1 MVSATL
7 VRALIVCCGLAVPAL
22 CAAQRVPASPASAAA
37 DAQPAA
43 PKNPIEA
50 VKGLLG
56 RLFSPPGG
64 EGAPGAA
71 AVPPQAQNARI
82 PAPLPAA
89 STEVAAPAIVHPV
102 RSEPAPVGGAP
113 QGAAAGTQA
122 SGEPSSAQTAVD
134 PLPAAAPAPVRSGM
148 ALILPA
154 KTSAF
159 ARAGEIARL
168 GFMAARHAGGD
179 QVQVRVIESDG
190 SARGARDAYDKAV
203 AANVGVVIG
212 PLTRAEVGGLMTH
225 ALPVPTLVL
234 NTPEGEGRL
243 PRNLFA
249 LSLNIEAEARAAAA
263 AAYLPDA
270 AVAVIVTTA
279 TPLARRA
286 VAGFADAWTG
296 LGGTLKDTI
305 EFAGSLSRVRQGV
318 DRARADV
325 VFLAADAERARLLR
339 PYLGRN
345 TVVIGTS
352 QVYGGARRGAGQ
364 KSHDMNGIRFFDMPW
379 LHQPDHA
386 AAMVFARSEAP
397 LSADLDRLY
406 ALGIDAFRVAVE
418 LAKARTDFDID
429 GVTGSLGVHEGLIQR
444 SPMLVEYRNGAVA
457 PLANRP

>member
-1 MVSATL
+1 M
-7 VRALIVCCGLAVPAL
+7 P
-22 CAAQRVPASPASAAA
+22 AAA
-37 DAQPAA
+37 DAQLAA
-43 PKNPIEA
+43 PINPIQA
-50 VKGLLG
+50 VKGLFE

-64 EGAPGAA
+64 EDASGTA
-71 AVPPQAQNARI
+71 AVPPQAPDARN
-82 PAPLPAA
+82 PAPSPAA
-89 STEVAAPAIVHPV
+89 SAGVTAPAIVHPV
-102 RSEPAPVGGAP
+102 QSEPAPMGSAP

-122 SGEPSSAQTAVD
+122 GGEPSSKQ
-134 PLPAAAPAPVRSGM
+134 PAADSPPAAVPAPVRSGM

-179 QVQVRVIESDG
+179 QVQVQVIESDG
-190 SARGARDAYDKAV
+190 SAQGARDAYDKAV

-234 NTPEGEGRL
+234 NTPEGEARL

-270 AVAVIVTTA
+270 AVAVVVTIA

-286 VAGFADAWTG
+286 AAGFAEAWTG

-305 EFAGSLSRVRQGV
+305 EFAGSLTRVRQGV

-325 VFLAADAERARLLR
+325 VFLAADVKHARLLR

-352 QVYGGARRGAGQ
+352 QVYGGARSGAGR
-364 KSHDMNGIRFFDMPW
+364 KFHDMNGIRFIDMPW

-386 AAMVFARSEAP
+386 AAMAFARSEAP

-444 SPMLVEYRNGAVA
+444 SPMLVEYRDGAAA
-457 PLANRP
+457 PLAIRP

>member
-1 MVSATL
+1 MRSGCGHRRIAQWRLVFATL
-7 VRALIVCCGLAVPAL
+7 ARALIVCCGLAVPAL
-22 CAAQRVPASPASAAA
+22 CAAQRVQASPAPAAA
-37 DAQPAA
+37 EAQQAA
-43 PKNPIEA
+43 PINPIQA
-50 VKGLLG
+50 VKGLFE

-64 EGAPGAA
+64 EGASGTA
-71 AVPPQAQNARI
+71 AVAPQAPDARI
-82 PAPLPAA
+82 PAPPAA
-89 STEVAAPAIVHPV
+89 AAEVFAPAIVHPV
-102 RSEPAPVGGAP
+102 QSEPGPV
-113 QGAAAGTQA
+113 
-122 SGEPSSAQTAVD
+122 GEPSPTQPAVD
-134 PLPAAAPAPVRSGM
+134 PPPAAAPAPVRSGM

-154 KTSAF
+154 RKSAF

-179 QVQVRVIESDG
+179 QVQVQLIESDG
-190 SARGARDAYDKAV
+190 SAQGARDAYDKAV

-234 NTPEGEGRL
+234 NTPEGTARL

-263 AAYLPDA
+263 AVYLPDA
-270 AVAVIVTTA
+270 AVAVVVTTA
-279 TPLARRA
+279 TPLSRRA
-286 VAGFADAWTG
+286 VAGFADAWAG

-318 DRARADV
+318 DQARADV

-352 QVYGGARRGAGQ
+352 QVYGGAPRGAG
-364 KSHDMNGIRFFDMPW
+364 KKLHDMNGIRFIDMPW

-406 ALGIDAFRVAVE
+406 ALGIDAFRVAFE

-429 GVTGSLGVHEGLIQR
+429 GVTGNLGVHEGLIQR
-444 SPMLVEYRNGAVA
+444 SPMLVEYRDGSAA
-457 PLANRP
+457 PLVNRP